1 MESTVNVAT
10 KALKLYF
17 GNKLSKAN
25 VNSAESA
32 KSFVHEWLDAVEYGN
47 QKLAIKYLAFEI
59 RKRIDSGV
67 DYNELWKV

>member
-17 GNKLSKAN
+17 GNKLSEAN

-32 KSFVHEWLDAVEYGN
+32 KSFVHKWLDNVEYGN
-47 QKLAIKYLAFEI
+47 QKLAIKYLAYEI
-59 RKRIDSGV
+59 KKRIDDGV
-67 DYNELWKV
+67 NYDKLWR

>member
-17 GNKLSKAN
+17 GSKLGKAN

-32 KSFVHEWLDAVEYGN
+32 KTFIHKWLEAVEYGN
-47 QKLAIKYLAFEI
+47 QKLAVKYLASEI

-67 DYNELWKV
+67 DYEKLWR

>member
-17 GNKLSKAN
+17 GNKLSEAN

-32 KSFVHEWLDAVEYGN
+32 KSFVHKWLDAVEYGN
-47 QKLAIKYLAFEI
+47 QRLAVKYLAYEI
-59 RKRIDSGV
+59 RKRIDNEI
-67 DYNELWKV
+67 DYRRLCR

>member
-17 GNKLSKAN
+17 GNKLIEAN

-32 KSFVHEWLDAVEYGN
+32 KSFVHKWLDAVEYGN
-47 QKLAIKYLAFEI
+47 QKLAVKYLAYEI

-67 DYNELWKV
+67 DYNQLWR

>member
-17 GNKLSKAN
+17 GNKLSEAN

-32 KSFVHEWLDAVEYGN
+32 KAFVHKWLDAVEYGN
-47 QKLAIKYLAFEI
+47 
-59 RKRIDSGV
+59 RIFSV
-67 DYNELWKV
+67 K

>member
-17 GNKLSKAN
+17 GNKLSEAN
-25 VNSAESA
+25 VDSAESA
-32 KSFVHEWLDAVEYGN
+32 KSFVHKWLDTVEYGN
-47 QKLAIKYLAFEI
+47 QKLAIKYLAYEI

-67 DYNELWKV
+67 DYEQLWK

>member
-17 GNKLSKAN
+17 GNKLCEAN

-32 KSFVHEWLDAVEYGN
+32 KSFVHKWLDAVEYGN

-59 RKRIDSGV
+59 RKRIDSGI